1 MAYRITEEKM
11 TSYREHMVREEFAPD
26 TIKKY
31 LRDIRA
37 FAAWLEEC
45 AAGRQGKGGEIP
57 SGMGQEGAGE
67 VLSSGEQT
75 GLNEGLS
82 DGGRTEADTLFS
94 EEPSE
99 MEEAFIGGGYPAV
112 GACYEENP
120 ESGEKIHNT
129 KAVSEDETAI
139 PVDKEASTGWKT
151 HLAKAGYAPA
161 TINAMLSSLNGFF
174 EFLGW
179 EECRVKFLKIQ
190 RRAFREQEK
199 ELSRTEYERLLKTAS
214 QNGNSRLALLLETIC
229 ATGIRVSEVRY
240 ITVETLSRRR
250 ADISLKGKIRTI
262 LLPGKLC
269 KKLRDYARKQNITTG
284 EIFITRKGTGMSR
297 CQIWR
302 EMKKLCG
309 KAGVNPSKVFPH
321 NLRHLFAR
329 TFYKVCR
336 DIVKL
341 ADVLGHSSIETTRIY
356 LMSTGET
363 HARQMEKLGLV
374 S

>member
-11 TSYREHMVREEFAPD
+11 ESYQEHMVCEEFAPD

-45 AAGRQGKGGEIP
+45 AAGRQGKTRKIP
-57 SGMGQEGAGE
+57 SGVGQAGAEE
-67 VLSSGEQT
+67 VLS
-75 GLNEGLS
+75 
-82 DGGRTEADTLFS
+82 GRGQLG
-94 EEPSE
+94 
-99 MEEAFIGGGYPAV
+99 MEEVLSGGGQAGVEEVFTGGGEPGAEKKFSAGKPRPDDGIYKSEASLEGKTAV
-112 GACYEENP
+112 
-120 ESGEKIHNT
+120 
-129 KAVSEDETAI
+129 

-151 HLAKAGYAPA
+151 HLIKAGYAPA

-179 EECRVKFLKIQ
+179 GECRVKFLKIQ

-199 ELSRTEYERLLKTAS
+199 ELSRTEYERLLKTARE
-214 QNGNSRLALLLETIC
+214 NGNFRLALLLETIC

-240 ITVETLSRRR
+240 ITVEAFSRRR
-250 ADISLKGKIRTI
+250 TDISLKGKIRTI

-269 KKLRDYARKQNITTG
+269 KKLRDYARKQKITTG

-302 EMKKLCG
+302 EMKKLCE

-356 LMSTGET
+356 LMSTGEN
-363 HARQMEKLGLV
+363 HARQMERLGLV